1 MTNWYNNT
9 SEIGLRI
16 DNSLMRHIV
25 ELKENGFSDAKDFD
39 YAPRD
44 FENALDDYNKILEL
58 AGEICENTISKNAEC
73 VDKQGAKCE
82 KGRVSYADGTR
93 QNINIMHQAGF
104 SGVGLPRRFGGMNV
118 PVTVF
123 CAIAEMISRADASF
137 QNLWGLQS
145 CADTVYEFGDDAQRE
160 KFLRRVCNGETM
172 SMDLTEPDAGSDL
185 QSVSLKATFNEEES
199 CWYLNGVKR
208 FITNGDADIHLVL
221 ARSEEGTNDG
231 RGLSLFIYDKKD
243 GGADV
248 RRIEDKM
255 GIHGSPTCELVFH
268 NAKAELCGSRRL
280 GLIKY
285 VMSLMNGA
293 RLGIAAQS
301 VGISDAAWHEAVSY
315 AVERRQFDKPI
326 IEFPAVYQMIALIK
340 GKLEASRSLLY
351 ETARYVDIYKSLD
364 DIAKYRKLTPEERE
378 ESKRY
383 SKMADALTP
392 LAKGMSS
399 EFANQNTYDCIQV
412 HGGSGFMRDY
422 ACERL
427 YRDARITSIYEG
439 TTQLQVVASIR
450 YVTNKSYSAIIDE
463 INSYEADIEFASY
476 KERIASMTSKF
487 NEVTDI
493 VNEEKNTEYT
503 DFHAR
508 RLMEM
513 ASHCIMSSLLLKD
526 AIKCP
531 ELLKKSMTVYL
542 DFADAEIDKNF
553 SFIKNLNKEHSDS
566 YKQ

>member
-9 SEIGLRI
+9 PEIGLRI

-25 ELKENGFSDAKDFD
+25 ELKENGYCDAKEFD
-39 YAPRD
+39 YAPKD
-44 FENALDDYNKILEL
+44 YEDALDNYNKILEL
-58 AGEICENTISKNAEC
+58 AGEICENTISKNAEY
-73 VDKQGAKCE
+73 VDKQGSKCE
-82 KGRVSYADGTR
+82 KGRVSYADGTKE
-93 QNINIMHQAGF
+93 NMVLMHQAGF
-104 SGVGLPRRFGGMNV
+104 SGVGLPRRYCGMNL

-137 QNLWGLQS
+137 QNIWGLQS
-145 CADTVYEFGDDAQRE
+145 CADTIYEFGDEAQCDN
-160 KFLRRVCNGETM
+160 FLNRVCKGETM

-185 QSVSLKATFNEEES
+185 QRVSLKATFNEEES
-199 CWYLNGVKR
+199 CWRLNGVKR

-231 RGLSLFIYDKKD
+231 RGLSMFIYDKKD
-243 GGADV
+243 GGVDV

-301 VGISDAAWHEAVSY
+301 VGISDAAWHEALNY
-315 AVERRQFDKPI
+315 AAERRQFDKPI

-340 GKLEASRSLLY
+340 AKLEASRSLLY
-351 ETARYVDIYKSLD
+351 ETARYVDVYKSLE
-364 DIAKYRKLTPEERE
+364 DIAKSRKLTPEERD

-399 EFANQNTYDCIQV
+399 EYANQNAYDCIQI

-422 ACERL
+422 TCERL

-450 YVTNKSYSAIIDE
+450 YVTNKSYSALIDE
-463 INSYEADIEFASY
+463 INSYEVDMEFASY
-476 KERIASMTSKF
+476 KDRIAKMTSKF
-487 NEVTDI
+487 NEVTDL
-493 VNEEKNTEYT
+493 VNEFKDTDYT

-513 ASHCIMSSLLLKD
+513 DAHCVMSSLLLKD
-526 AIKCP
+526 TVKCP
-531 ELLKKSMTVYL
+531 EVLKKSMTVYL
-542 DFADAEIDKNF
+542 DFAEAEIEKHF
-553 SFIKNLNKEHSDS
+553 SFINNFDKEHFDS

>member
-1 MTNWYNNT
+1 
-9 SEIGLRI
+9 
-16 DNSLMRHIV
+16 
-25 ELKENGFSDAKDFD
+25 
-39 YAPRD
+39 
-44 FENALDDYNKILEL
+44 
-58 AGEICENTISKNAEC
+58 
-73 VDKQGAKCE
+73 
-82 KGRVSYADGTR
+82 
-93 QNINIMHQAGF
+93 
-104 SGVGLPRRFGGMNV
+104 
-118 PVTVF
+118 
-123 CAIAEMISRADASF
+123 
-137 QNLWGLQS
+137 
-145 CADTVYEFGDDAQRE
+145 
-160 KFLRRVCNGETM
+160 
-172 SMDLTEPDAGSDL
+172 
-185 QSVSLKATFNEEES
+185 
-199 CWYLNGVKR
+199 
-208 FITNGDADIHLVL
+208 
-221 ARSEEGTNDG
+221 
-231 RGLSLFIYDKKD
+231 
-243 GGADV
+243 
-248 RRIEDKM
+248 
-255 GIHGSPTCELVFH
+255 
-268 NAKAELCGSRRL
+268 
-280 GLIKY
+280 
-285 VMSLMNGA
+285 MSLMNGA

>member
-1 MTNWYNNT
+1 
-9 SEIGLRI
+9 
-16 DNSLMRHIV
+16 
-25 ELKENGFSDAKDFD
+25 
-39 YAPRD
+39 
-44 FENALDDYNKILEL
+44 
-58 AGEICENTISKNAEC
+58 
-73 VDKQGAKCE
+73 
-82 KGRVSYADGTR
+82 
-93 QNINIMHQAGF
+93 MHQAGF

-137 QNLWGLQS
+137 QNIWGLQS